1 MSLTEYSIQ
10 RALARSLG
18 WHRHTIVPNLCF
30 YHEMDVAVLTR
41 AGCLYEYEI
50 KCAQRDWTTDNRKD
64 VPQPIPDWL
73 MGENGA
79 RVYPN
84 PVELQKAQ
92 DSYARPIRN
101 RKHVKRFYYAYA
113 QGLVCPEWVPEWAG
127 LIEASLDG
135 KRKIVTLREVRA
147 ATDRAVEKPPESL
160 RVAMLTSIYHRY
172 WQYAMPHNEVEPVV
186 EPVSVEAGP

>member
-1 MSLTEYSIQ
+1 MSLSEYSIQ
-10 RALARSLG
+10 RAVAHSVGWARAV
-18 WHRHTIVPNLCF
+18 IVPNLCF

-73 MGENGA
+73 AAEDNA
-79 RVYPN
+79 TRAYPN
-84 PVELQKAQ
+84 PDELQRAR
-92 DSYARPIRN
+92 DSYARPLRN
-101 RKHVKRFYYAYA
+101 LKHVKRFYYVYA
-113 QGLVCPEWVPEWAG
+113 AGLVCPDWVPEWAG

-135 KRKIVTLREVRA
+135 EWKMVTLHEMRA

-172 WQYAMPHNEVEPVV
+172 WQRLDDAR
-186 EPVSVEAGP
+186 